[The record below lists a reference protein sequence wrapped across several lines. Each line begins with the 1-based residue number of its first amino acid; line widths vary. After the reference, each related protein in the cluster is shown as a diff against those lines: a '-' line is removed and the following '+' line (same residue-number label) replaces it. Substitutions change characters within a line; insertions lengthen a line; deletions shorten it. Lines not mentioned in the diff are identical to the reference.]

1 MKPVIS
7 ATEIHYMVSGG
18 AKVTEGIR
26 VRSAVEGRDLSWA
39 GKTQALIAVIM
50 PVCVYVTPSSVQH
63 ANITESNR
71 VDAQLELLS
80 L

>member
-26 VRSAVEGRDLSWA
+26 VRSAVEGRHLSWA
-39 GKTQALIAVIM
+39 GKTSSDRSNHAR
-50 PVCVYVTPSSVQH
+50 VCVVM
-63 ANITESNR
+63 
-71 VDAQLELLS
+71 
-80 L
+80 